1 MVRSSNPTKHSKGDL
16 MKSRKRGLLVV
27 ITLVLVV
34 TSVNAD
40 TLVLRDGRRVEGQL
54 ISIRDGMI
62 EFQEGSAFGG
72 GRSVRL
78 NRDAVA
84 GIEFGR
90 IDRNSNYPEDRSS
103 PGRRPSGMREKSV
116 MVPANIQWVDTE
128 INVSAGQNVFF

>member
-27 ITLVLVV
+27 ITLALVV
-34 TSVNAD
+34 TAVNAD

-54 ISIRDGMI
+54 ISIRDGVI

-90 IDRNSNYPEDRSS
+90 NDRNPGYSEDRSS
-103 PGRRPSGMREKSV
+103 LGRRPSGMRETSI

-128 INVSAGQNVFF
+128 IIASSGRTVCC